1 MIELLAGTPLGP
13 SGSLAWIAPEW
24 VVLTAVGVA
33 LVALVLSWFGER
45 PILARTVEL
54 TAWALALA
62 GLVVALA
69 RPAWVEEEGR
79 QEPGRLAVLIDA
91 SRSMQVQEQGEPR
104 HKLVDRVIRSLSG
117 DDLDFYHFGGELKA
131 GLPTTYELPT
141 TDIESALNVLA
152 DRVAGEKLAGVVLI
166 TDGLDR
172 GLLRR
177 RYQREENP
185 APPLV
190 PGALTIYQIGS
201 PGDLKDLA
209 VRGVDSGGFAFRSE
223 PFNITARLSSTGY
236 AGRRVT
242 ASLTRDG
249 KPVTAQSVTLDDQ
262 GEAQVVFKVRPDAV
276 GRFAYE
282 VSVPVFEDDAVPSNN
297 VAPVVVQVVRDRM
310 SVLQVAGAPSFDV
323 KFLRRFLKGDPSVDL
338 VSFFILRT
346 EEDIA
351 GTDYQNREL
360 SLIQFP
366 YSELFSTELHRFDII
381 IFQNFDHERYFR
393 PGEADRLLDN
403 IRRFVEEDG
412 KGFVMIGG
420 DLSFDLGGYG
430 GTYVERMLPV
440 DLGVRGAQADSK
452 AVRPALTQE
461 GRRHPVTRLVPDAA
475 ENDVWWGR
483 LPELSGVNKVRQA
496 SSGATVL
503 LEHPSIQGD
512 DGRPMPILSVAEAGK
527 GRAMALTG
535 DSSWRWSL
543 GEAAE
548 GRGNQAYLRF
558 WKNSFRWLIK
568 DPSTNRVTVDT
579 PRENYGMGDTV
590 RLIVRAR
597 DTGFSPLARA
607 DVKVTVTGPA
617 GKEELQGVTTADG
630 EVALEIEATDRG
642 AHRVRAEV
650 SARGRLIGQDET
662 VYAVTTRDPELDEVV
677 PDAAFLRWLA
687 GSVDGTYYGPGEV
700 GTPLRDPNSGRTV
713 WDRRETP
720 LWRAPALILWI
731 GLFGG
736 IAWIVR
742 RRAGMR

>member
-1 MIELLAGTPLGP
+1 MIELLTGSKLGP
-13 SGSLAWIAPEW
+13 AGELAWLAPEW
-24 VVLTAVGVA
+24 VVLVA
-33 LVALVLSWFGER
+33 AGGALLAWALSWFGER
-45 PILARTVEL
+45 PVAVRLLEL
-54 TAWALALA
+54 LLWGLALA

-104 HKLVDRVIRSLSG
+104 YKAVDRVLRNISG
-117 DDLDFYHFGGELKA
+117 DDIDFYHFGGELRS
-131 GLPTTYELPT
+131 GLPSSYDLTT
-141 TDIESALNVLA
+141 TDIESALSTLA
-152 DRVAGEKLAGVVLI
+152 DRVAGEKLSGVVLI

-177 RYQREENP
+177 RFQREEKP
-185 APPLV
+185 APPRV
-190 PGALTIYQIGS
+190 PGPLTVYQIGT

-209 VRGVDSGGFAFRSE
+209 VRSVDTGGFAFRSE
-223 PFNITARLSSTGY
+223 PFTIAARLSSTGY

-242 ASLTRDG
+242 VTLTRDG
-249 KPVTAQSVTLDDQ
+249 QPVTARSVRIDDS
-262 GEAQVVFKVRPDAV
+262 GEAEVVFDVRPEAV

-282 VSVPVFEDDAVPSNN
+282 VSVPVFDDDAVPSNN

-351 GTDYQNREL
+351 GTDYRNHEL

-366 YSELFSTELHRFDII
+366 YSELFSTELKRFDII

-430 GTYVERMLPV
+430 GTFVENMLPV
-440 DLGVRGAQADSK
+440 DLGVRGAQADSRP
-452 AVRPALTQE
+452 VRPALTDE
-461 GRRHPVTRLVPDAA
+461 GRRHPITRLVTEPA
-475 ENDVWWGR
+475 ENDEWWGR
-483 LPELSGVNKVRQA
+483 LPELTGVNKVRGA

-503 LEHPSIQGD
+503 LEHPALKGD
-512 DGRPMPILSVAEAGK
+512 DGRAMPILAVSEAGR
-527 GRAMALTG
+527 GRAMAFTG
-535 DSSWRWSL
+535 DASWRWSL
-543 GEAAE
+543 GEAAQ

-558 WKNSFRWLIK
+558 WKNSFRWLIQ

-579 PRENYGMGDTV
+579 PRENYGIGDTV
-590 RLIVRAR
+590 RVIVRAR
-597 DTGFSPLARA
+597 DTGFAPLPRA
-607 DVKVTVTGPA
+607 DVSVKVRGP
-617 GKEELQGVTTADG
+617 GGVRELTGVTTADG
-630 EVALEIEATDRG
+630 EIALELLAEERG
-642 AHRVRAEV
+642 AHRVE
-650 SARGRLIGQDET
+650 ARVTNRGQLIGEEDT
-662 VYAVTTRDPELDEVV
+662 VYAVTTRDPELDEVI
-677 PDAAFLRWLA
+677 PDTAFLQWLA
-687 GSVDGTYYGPGEV
+687 TSVDGTFVGPGDRA
-700 GTPLRDPNSGRTV
+700 TPLRDPTSGRTV

-720 LWRAPALILWI
+720 LWRAPGLILWI

-736 IAWIVR
+736 LAWIVR